1 MNMKKILTS
10 ILLSLSLLACSTD
23 GQLPQGSNDGKIK
36 VSIGQSATI
45 KSRTAIGED
54 GHSAV
59 WSSGDKI
66 AVWAANSASEFTL
79 QAEEFALYH
88 FAGQYEQA
96 IFTAFINPMPSDSY
110 TYYATYP
117 SPTSVSGT
125 LATYKLA
132 DIQNGSSFV
141 GSCDIMVATPVTAEA
156 LTEGKINNL
165 NLHFAHK
172 MHALRIVLPDDGTL
186 LGNAIN
192 AIEFEFPTEVVG
204 DITVDAANPT
214 APATLSNGSKKL
226 TITIPEGYIA
236 GNYIWGLIFPTTI
249 SEDIKYRVYAGEYV
263 SKFNTI
269 ALNKEVEQSH
279 ITPMSF
285 PIPDADLTTT
295 ITINVSGNNLGE
307 DYNSVTIIDDAGN
320 TMATFDANSSHSYDI
335 TIEGMF
341 DPATVTG
348 KKYRVRYESDHAI
361 VEDVITMPQITA
373 YRPNSVSSVVPYLL
387 YEDFSGAKQSEH
399 NDDYTGSADQDGA
412 TTGYLLDGY
421 MTTSGWNAARYQLEA
436 GKAIRIHV
444 RYESGGWVVARYCGR
459 LDTPALKGIKSGAN
473 VDVKLEFDLACYV
486 PIGYKLLS
494 SLDDTEKSVTSF
506 KIATHTSSESSAIN
520 GVNQNDINAAY
531 SSSTFVRNVTED
543 TFDCGYWG
551 ESIHITGCT
560 SNTRIT
566 WFPCTT
572 QSSSVAGANCAYYI
586 YIDNIRVS
594 IQK

>member
-1 MNMKKILTS
+1 MKKIFTS
-10 ILLSLSLLACSTD
+10 ILLSFALLACSTEE
-23 GQLPQGSNDGKIK
+23 QAPQQSSNDGKIK
-36 VSIGQSATI
+36 VSIGQSAVI
-45 KSRTAIGED
+45 KSRTSIGED

-59 WSSGDKI
+59 WSTGDKI
-66 AVWAANSASEFTL
+66 AVWAANSAGEMTL
-79 QAEEFALYH
+79 QAEQFALYH
-88 FAGQYEQA
+88 FGGQYEQA
-96 IFTAFINPMPSDSY
+96 IFTAFINPMQSDSY

-117 SPTSVSGT
+117 NPTSVSGT
-125 LATYKLA
+125 LATYNLA
-132 DIQNGSSFV
+132 DVQNGGSFV
-141 GSCDIMVATPVTAEA
+141 GSCDIMVATPVTAQA

-165 NLHFAHK
+165 NLNFSHK

-186 LGNAIN
+186 LGNAID

-204 DITVDAANPT
+204 DVTVDAANPT
-214 APATLSNGSKKL
+214 APATLSNGSKRL
-226 TITIPEGYIA
+226 TVTIPEGYVA

-249 SEDIKYRVYAGEYV
+249 SGDITYRVYAGQYV

-269 ALNKEVEQSH
+269 TLEKEAQQSH

-307 DYNSVTIIDDAGN
+307 DYNSVTVIDDAGN
-320 TMATFDANSSHSYDI
+320 TMATFAANSSHSYDI
-335 TIEGMF
+335 DIEGLF
-341 DPATVTG
+341 DPATVSG
-348 KKYRVRYESDHAI
+348 KQFRVRYESDNAI
-361 VEDVITMPQITA
+361 VDDVITMPQITP
-373 YRPNSVSSVVPYLL
+373 YRSNNISSTVPYLL
-387 YEDFSGAKQSEH
+387 FEDFSGAQSSEH

-412 TTGYLLDGY
+412 ITGYLLDDY

-459 LDTPALKGIKSGAN
+459 LDTPALKSIKSGASVN
-473 VDVKLEFDLACYV
+473 VKLEFDLACYV

-494 SLDDTEKSVTSF
+494 SLNDTDKSVTSY
-506 KIATHTSSESSAIN
+506 KIATHTSSESSTIN
-520 GVNQNDINAAY
+520 GVNQNNINAVY
-531 SSSTFVRNVTED
+531 SSPTFVRNVSED
-543 TFDCGYWG
+543 TFDCSYWA
-551 ESIHITGCT
+551 ESVTLSGC
-560 SNTRIT
+560 SNNTRIT